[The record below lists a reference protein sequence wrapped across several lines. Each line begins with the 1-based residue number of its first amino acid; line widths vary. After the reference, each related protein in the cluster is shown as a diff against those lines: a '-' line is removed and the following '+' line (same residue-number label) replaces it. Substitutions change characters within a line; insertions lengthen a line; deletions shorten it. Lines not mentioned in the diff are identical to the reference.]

1 MIIFEQRAFSMNYI
15 DLILISLILLTA
27 WRGWHEGFLVS
38 MTEIF
43 IWLGSLI
50 AALLF
55 SELLASSLDKLF
67 DISIVWLRPLSF
79 ILILAIF
86 SRMIYEICDG
96 ITKNIPESKN
106 EHYLNKLSGI
116 IPGLFSGL
124 FYALLLSL
132 FLLLY
137 PVGDATKEAKH
148 SIIANTITQKP
159 DWAGEGVNNILNDLR
174 NKFGRSLTIFPN
186 GKEIIPLPFKV
197 EEPRLRKELEIG
209 MLDMINAERKKA
221 GLPILNFDE
230 QLAEVARTHSKDMF
244 RRGYFSHFNPEGKSP
259 FDRIRK
265 NGIQFRIAG
274 ENLALAQNLSLAHNG
289 LMESHTHRANIEHKS
304 FGRVGIGIVDGG
316 YNGLMITQLFRN

>member
-1 MIIFEQRAFSMNYI
+1 MPAMNYI
-15 DLILISLILLTA
+15 DLILISLILITA

-38 MTEIF
+38 ITEIF

-55 SELLASSLDKLF
+55 SELLATILDKFF

-79 ILILAIF
+79 ILILAMF

-96 ITKNIPESKN
+96 LTENIPESRN
-106 EHYLNKLSGI
+106 QHLLNKLSGI

-132 FLLLY
+132 FFLHY
-137 PVGDATKEAKH
+137 PLGDATKEARQ
-148 SIIANTITQKP
+148 SIIANSITQKP
-159 DWAGEGVNNILNDLR
+159 DWAGKGINNILNDLR

-186 GKEIIPLPFKV
+186 GKEIIPLPFKIL
-197 EEPRLRKELEIG
+197 EPKPRKELETG
-209 MLDMINAERKKA
+209 MLDMINAERKKV
-221 GLPILNFDE
+221 GLPVLHFDE
-230 QLAEVARTHSKDMF
+230 ELAEVARTHSKDMF
-244 RRGYFSHFNPEGKSP
+244 RRGYFSHYNPEGKSP

-265 NGIQFRIAG
+265 EGIQFRIAG
-274 ENLALAQNLSLAHNG
+274 ENLALAQNLSLAHTG
-289 LMESHTHRANIEHKS
+289 LMESPTHRANIEHKS
-304 FGRVGIGIVDGG
+304 FGRVGIGILDGG